1 MYSCAQNFK
10 NLVEATKI
18 NDLETVRDLM
28 WGCDPKERNS
38 LPFLTAAEYGSLEC
52 LEALK
57 SVSDMTANDAEA
69 LMRATKSG
77 HMQCVHFLWNKSIP
91 TFNSRGHKALVVA
104 ATKGH
109 KNIVDYILERG
120 IDPTFKYSMPLQV
133 AALNGRQEIVDLLYP
148 LSNPHEALNVLRSKN
163 ETQRSCWQWFEDLC
177 MAHDQKMV
185 IEHEIQTTQLVSVRK
200 I

>member
-28 WGCDPKERNS
+28 WACNPKQRNS

-91 TFNSRGHKALVVA
+91 TLNSRGFKALVVA

-109 KNIVDYILERG
+109 KNIVEYILERG
-120 IDPTFKYSMPLQV
+120 IDPTFKHSMPLQC
-133 AALNGRQEIVDLLYP
+133 AALDGRQEIVDLLHP
-148 LSNPHEALNVLRSKN
+148 LSNPHEALNVLRFKN
-163 ETQRSCWQWFEDLC
+163 ETQRSRWQWFEDLC

-185 IEHEIQTTQLVSVRK
+185 IDREIQTTHLVSVRK